1 VHGHLVES
9 ASDMI
14 SRTRIRVPIG
24 IGTGRR
30 GHGCSAWLKTSV
42 IVIAV
47 PAYLGGVADFATDL
61 ALRPR
66 QRCYELELNLLLGPL
81 HGLRPRPLP

>member
-14 SRTRIRVPIG
+14 SRTRMRVPIG

-42 IVIAV
+42 LVIAV
-47 PAYLGGVADFATDL
+47 EAYLGGVADFAADL

-66 QRCYELELNLLLGPL
+66 QRCDEPEFNMLLGPL
-81 HGLRPRPLP
+81 HGPRPRPLP